1 MSNKIDKKECPFCQ
15 SLGGRIEMY
24 INDLHILTYLVAG
37 IIGLIVGQ
45 FIDWCNL
52 RLPEYK
58 KVFSKDFFKEYL
70 KNCKPKYL
78 LMVIVAVLYIALLYF
93 NGLTID
99 TLKYMLLIPMLL
111 SAFII
116 DFKMQIIP
124 NRLTL
129 TIFEIGLVFTFVE
142 TLLETNVGINIFID
156 NILGMLVGGGIFLLI
171 TLIGGAIAGK
181 EAMGFGDVKL
191 MGALGLFFGWLN
203 MILISVMAFLFAA
216 IVSIIILIT
225 RRKKFNEYIP
235 FGPFIVVASMIPI
248 FISTPDLLLVL
259 LKIFSL
265 GTY

>member
-1 MSNKIDKKECPFCQ
+1 
-15 SLGGRIEMY
+15 MY
-24 INDLHILTYLVAG
+24 INDLHILIYFVAG
-37 IIGLIVGQ
+37 VIGLFVGQ

-70 KNCKPKYL
+70 KNCKPKYI
-78 LMVIVAVLYIALLYF
+78 LMLIIAIAYIALLYF

-99 TLKYMLLIPMLL
+99 TLKFMLLIPMLII
-111 SAFII
+111 AFMI
-116 DFKMQIIP
+116 DLKLQIIP

-129 TIFEIGLVFTFVE
+129 TIFETGLVFTFIK
-142 TLLETNVGINIFID
+142 TLLITGGGINIFID
-156 NILGMLVGGGIFLLI
+156 SMVGMLVGGGIFLII

-203 MILISVMAFLFAA
+203 MILISVMSFLFAA
-216 IVSIIILIT
+216 IVSIIILIS
-225 RRKKFNEYIP
+225 RKKKFSEYIP

-248 FISTPDLLLVL
+248 YISTSDLLFVL

>member
-1 MSNKIDKKECPFCQ
+1 
-15 SLGGRIEMY
+15 MY
-24 INDLHILTYLVAG
+24 INDLHILTYVVAG
-37 IIGLIVGQ
+37 IIGLFVGQ

-58 KVFSKDFFKEYL
+58 KVFSRDFYKEYL
-70 KNCKPKYL
+70 KNAKPKYL
-78 LMVIVAVLYIALLYF
+78 LMVIVVVAYIALLYF

-99 TLKYMLLIPMLL
+99 TIKFMFLIPMLII
-111 SAFII
+111 AFLV
-116 DFKMQIIP
+116 DYRLQIIP

-129 TIFEIGLVFTFVE
+129 TIFELGLVFTFAE
-142 TLLETNVGINIFID
+142 TLLNINVGINIFV
-156 NILGMLVGGGIFLLI
+156 NNLLGMLVGGGIFLLI
-171 TLIGGAIAGK
+171 TLIGGIIAGK

-216 IVSIIILIT
+216 IVSIIILIS
-225 RRKKFNEYIP
+225 RKKKMNEYIP
-235 FGPFIVVASMIPI
+235 FGPFIVVASMIPMYL
-248 FISTPDLLLVL
+248 STSNLLLIL

>member
-1 MSNKIDKKECPFCQ
+1 
-15 SLGGRIEMY
+15 MY
-24 INDLHILTYLVAG
+24 INDLHILVYVIAG
-37 IIGLIVGQ
+37 ILGLFVGQ
-45 FIDWCNL
+45 LIDWCNL

-78 LMVIVAVLYIALLYF
+78 LMIIVAIAYIALIYL

-99 TLKYMLLIPMLL
+99 AIKFMILIPMLII
-111 SAFII
+111 AFMI
-116 DFKMQIIP
+116 DLKLQIIP

-129 TIFEIGLVFTFVE
+129 TIFELGLVFTFIE
-142 TLLETNVGINIFID
+142 TLLNPNFGINVFT
-156 NILGMLVGGGIFLLI
+156 NNMLGMVVGGGIFLLI
-171 TLIGGAIAGK
+171 TLIGGLIAGK

-216 IVSIIILIT
+216 VISIVILIA
-225 RRKKFNEYIP
+225 RRKKFSEYIP

-248 FISTPDLLLVL
+248 YISTPYLLYTL

>member
-1 MSNKIDKKECPFCQ
+1 
-15 SLGGRIEMY
+15 MY
-24 INDLHILTYLVAG
+24 INDLHILTYVVVG

-58 KVFSKDFFKEYL
+58 KVLSRDFFKEYL

-78 LMVIVAVLYIALLYF
+78 LMVIVAIAYIALVFF

-99 TLKYMLLIPMLL
+99 TIQFMILIPMLL
-111 SAFII
+111 VAFMI
-116 DFKMQIIP
+116 DFRLQIIP

-129 TIFEIGLVFTFVE
+129 TMFEVGLIFTFIK
-142 TLLETNVGINIFID
+142 TLLITGGGINIFID
-156 NILGMLVGGGIFLLI
+156 SMLGMIIGGGIFLLI

-181 EAMGFGDVKL
+181 EAMGFGDVKF

-203 MILISVMAFLFAA
+203 IIMISVMSFLFAA
-216 IVSIIILIT
+216 IVGIIILIA
-225 RRKKFNEYIP
+225 RKRKFSEYIP

-248 FISTPDLLLVL
+248 YVSTPDLLFVL

>member
-1 MSNKIDKKECPFCQ
+1 
-15 SLGGRIEMY
+15 MY
-24 INDLHILTYLVAG
+24 INDLHILTYVVVG
-37 IIGLIVGQ
+37 VIGLLVGQ

-78 LMVIVAVLYIALLYF
+78 LMVIVALLYISLLYF
-93 NGLTID
+93 KGISID
-99 TLKYMLLIPMLL
+99 TLKFLFLIPMLII
-111 SAFII
+111 AFMI
-116 DFKMQIIP
+116 DYKLQIIP

-129 TIFEIGLVFTFVE
+129 TIFETGLVFTFA
-142 TLLETNVGINIFID
+142 TSLLNITGGIDLFMD
-156 NILGMLVGGGIFLLI
+156 SVLGMLAGAGIFLLI

-191 MGALGLFFGWLN
+191 MGALGLFFGWIN
-203 MILISVMAFLFAA
+203 IILISVMAFLFAA
-216 IVSIIILIT
+216 IVSIVILIA
-225 RRKKFNEYIP
+225 RRKKLSEYIP
-235 FGPFIVVASMIPI
+235 FGPFIVVASIIPMYI
-248 FISTPDLLLVL
+248 NTPELILIL

>member
-1 MSNKIDKKECPFCQ
+1 
-15 SLGGRIEMY
+15 MY
-24 INDLHILTYLVAG
+24 INDIHIISYVLVG
-37 IIGLIVGQ
+37 ILGLFVGQ
-45 FIDWCNL
+45 FVDWCNQ

-58 KVFSKDFFKEYL
+58 NVFSKDFFKVYL
-70 KNCKPKYL
+70 KETKPKYL
-78 LMVIVAVLYIALLYF
+78 LMLIVAVLYIGTLYF
-93 NGLTID
+93 NGLNIEFV
-99 TLKYMLLIPMLL
+99 KYIILIPMLV
-111 SAFII
+111 SAFMI
-116 DFKMQIIP
+116 DLKLQIIP

-129 TIFEIGLVFTFVE
+129 TIFEVGLVFMFISG
-142 TLLETNVGINIFID
+142 LANMNIGISVFID
-156 NILGMLVGGGIFLLI
+156 NLLGVVVGGGIFLLI

>member
-1 MSNKIDKKECPFCQ
+1 
-15 SLGGRIEMY
+15 MY
-24 INDLHILTYLVAG
+24 INDLHILTYVVVG
-37 IIGLIVGQ
+37 VIGLIVGQ

-78 LMVIVAVLYIALLYF
+78 LMVIVAVLYISLLYF
-93 NGLTID
+93 KGISID
-99 TLKYMLLIPMLL
+99 TLKFLFLIPMLII
-111 SAFII
+111 AFMI
-116 DFKMQIIP
+116 DYKLQIIP

-129 TIFEIGLVFTFVE
+129 TIFETGLVFTFA
-142 TLLETNVGINIFID
+142 TSLLNITGGIDLFMD
-156 NILGMLVGGGIFLLI
+156 SALGMLAGAGIFLLI

-191 MGALGLFFGWLN
+191 MGALGLFFGWVN
-203 MILISVMAFLFAA
+203 IILISVMAFLFAA
-216 IVSIIILIT
+216 IVSIVILIA
-225 RRKKFNEYIP
+225 RRKKLSEYIP
-235 FGPFIVVASMIPI
+235 FGPFIVVASIIPMYI
-248 FISTPDLLLVL
+248 NTPELILIL

>member
-1 MSNKIDKKECPFCQ
+1 
-15 SLGGRIEMY
+15 MY
-24 INDLHILTYLVAG
+24 INDLHILTYVVAG
-37 IIGLIVGQ
+37 IIGLFVGQ

-58 KVFSKDFFKEYL
+58 KVFSRDFFKEYL
-70 KNCKPKYL
+70 KNTKPKYL
-78 LMVIVAVLYIALLYF
+78 LMVIVVVAYVAILYF
-93 NGLTID
+93 NGLSID
-99 TLKYMLLIPMLL
+99 TIKFMILIPMLII
-111 SAFII
+111 AFMI
-116 DFKMQIIP
+116 DYKLQIIP

-129 TIFEIGLVFTFVE
+129 TIFECGLIFTFAE
-142 TLLETNVGINIFID
+142 TLINTNVGINIFIN

-216 IVSIIILIT
+216 VVSIIILVS
-225 RRKKFNEYIP
+225 RRKKINEYIP
-235 FGPFIVVASMIPI
+235 FGPFIVVASIIPMYL
-248 FISTPDLLLVL
+248 STPELLLIL

>member
-1 MSNKIDKKECPFCQ
+1 
-15 SLGGRIEMY
+15 MY
-24 INDLHILTYLVAG
+24 INDLHILTYVVVG
-37 IIGLIVGQ
+37 VIGLIVGQ

-78 LMVIVAVLYIALLYF
+78 LMVIVAVLYISLLYF
-93 NGLTID
+93 KGISID
-99 TLKYMLLIPMLL
+99 TLKFLFLIPML
-111 SAFII
+111 II
-116 DFKMQIIP
+116 ALMIDYKLQIIP

-129 TIFEIGLVFTFVE
+129 TIFETGLVFTFA
-142 TLLETNVGINIFID
+142 TSLLNITGGIDLFMD
-156 NILGMLVGGGIFLLI
+156 SVLGMLAGAGIFLLI

-191 MGALGLFFGWLN
+191 MGALGLFFGWVN
-203 MILISVMAFLFAA
+203 IILISVMAFLFAA
-216 IVSIIILIT
+216 IVSIVILIA
-225 RRKKFNEYIP
+225 RRKKLSEYIP
-235 FGPFIVVASMIPI
+235 FGPFIVVASIIPMYI
-248 FISTPDLLLVL
+248 NTPELILIL